1 LHEFLKDLL
10 HNNCF
15 SKVIA
20 YIYVIEFQ
28 KRDLSYVHFLLILTS
43 KNKLRITEDYDSII
57 SDEIPNPLMHPLV
70 YETVST
76 IMMHSPC
83 GAINPSSP
91 CIKDSMYQKYYPKDF
106 NKTTK
111 KDNNGY
117 PIYHRCNNGCFIE
130 TKNGNRLDNRWV
142 IPYNVDLVTKYN
154 AHINV
159 KICSS
164 ILFIKYLYKYIYKG
178 HD

>member
-1 LHEFLKDLL
+1 
-10 HNNCF
+10 
-15 SKVIA
+15 
-20 YIYVIEFQ
+20 
-28 KRDLSYVHFLLILTS
+28 
-43 KNKLRITEDYDSII
+43 
-57 SDEIPNPLMHPLV
+57 
-70 YETVST
+70 
-76 IMMHSPC
+76 
-83 GAINPSSP
+83 
-91 CIKDSMYQKYYPKDF
+91 MYQKYYPKDF